1 MVYAYDGT
9 SRRLSD
15 SSSSDPSISSWTATK
30 WLGSDFCLPQVPE
43 GGFVRTQRTP
53 PPYGPGDRCDICMQA
68 CQLSRIFRESHG
80 FTDNLTLSRVGYS
93 NSRILVV
100 EEDKFAREPYKAKYL
115 KSNVYPDP
123 FASILSCARGRKAFP
138 CCNPSINGAIS
149 GRRHPRVTVRRIKGN
164 ASTSSS
170 LSVND
175 ITLWMTDAVHKVISL
190 ACLHSNRFCL
200 R

>member
-1 MVYAYDGT
+1 MRLT
-9 SRRLSD
+9 SRERRSHAGRHFEWQ
-15 SSSSDPSISSWTATK
+15 DPSIRLS
-30 WLGSDFCLPQVPE
+30 
-43 GGFVRTQRTP
+43 R
-53 PPYGPGDRCDICMQA
+53 IQA

>member
-1 MVYAYDGT
+1 MLHNLHD
-9 SRRLSD
+9 R
-15 SSSSDPSISSWTATK
+15 P
-30 WLGSDFCLPQVPE
+30 LGSRDFYR
-43 GGFVRTQRTP
+43 GGNMAATLRTGTIFGYHLVNP
-53 PPYGPGDRCDICMQA
+53 LQA

-93 NSRILVV
+93 NSRSLVV